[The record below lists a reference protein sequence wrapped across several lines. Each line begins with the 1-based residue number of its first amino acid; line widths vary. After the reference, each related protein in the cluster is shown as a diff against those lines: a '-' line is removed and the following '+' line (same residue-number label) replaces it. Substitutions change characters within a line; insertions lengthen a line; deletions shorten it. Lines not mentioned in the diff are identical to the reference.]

1 MVEGVPLS
9 ALDSTVCPCCGTRVP
24 RGPRFC
30 GECGADLVLGG
41 NGAPEPP
48 EEEPRTRERTSWP
61 LLAGGALLFVALVL
75 SLLAYS
81 RQRGLAENEREAWK
95 KAVAALEED
104 LDELEQDVG
113 ALTGKSAKLQNRLK
127 QREGGV
133 SGLASKALKS
143 VFTIETDTS
152 LGAGFAAWEEAGV
165 IYVITA
171 NHVVVDARSAFVTIS
186 RKDGSWSGQIVGKDR
201 KNDLALI
208 RVSGRP
214 RGAAPLWQQPRR
226 ATPSPGDELV
236 LIGSPYGLGGT
247 VTTGIVS
254 RVTKKSV
261 QTDAAANPGN
271 SGGPALDRRG
281 RIVGVLV
288 AGGGQNLNFAIRIDR
303 ACVKLRKC

>member
-1 MVEGVPLS
+1 VPLS
-9 ALDSTVCPCCGTRVP
+9 ALDSTVCPRCGARVP

-30 GECGADLVLGG
+30 GECGADLVRGG

-48 EEEPRTRERTSWP
+48 EEEPRTRERPSWL

-81 RQRGLAENEREAWK
+81 GQRGLAENEREAWK

-127 QREGGV
+127 QREGGA
-133 SGLASKALKS
+133 SGLAKKALKS

-171 NHVVVDARSAFVTIS
+171 NHVVADARSAFVTIS
-186 RKDGSWSGQIVGKDR
+186 RKGGSWSGQIVHKDR

-226 ATPSPGDELV
+226 ATPSPGEELV

-271 SGGPALDRRG
+271 SGGPALDLRG

-288 AGGGQNLNFAIRIDR
+288 AGGGQNLNFAIRINR

>member
-1 MVEGVPLS
+1 MPLS
-9 ALDSTVCPCCGTRVP
+9 ALDSTVCPRCGTGVP

-48 EEEPRTRERTSWP
+48 EEEARTRERPSWP
-61 LLAGGALLFVALVL
+61 LLAGGALLLVALVL

-81 RQRGLAENEREAWK
+81 GQRGLAENEREAWK

-104 LDELEQDVG
+104 IDELEQDVG

-133 SGLASKALKS
+133 SGLADKALKS

-171 NHVVVDARSAFVTIS
+171 NHVVADARSAFVTIS
-186 RKDGSWSGQIVGKDR
+186 RKDGSWSGQIVRKDK

-214 RGAAPLWQQPRR
+214 RDAAPLWQQPRR

-271 SGGPALDRRG
+271 SGGPALDPRG